1 MGSEKTPAKST
12 GGRRRTDPGSA
23 REELRRRFGLT
34 EAEST
39 VAESLLCGLSYEDA
53 ARSLGM
59 SPHTI
64 HSHVK
69 AIHRKAG
76 VGTTLELVARF
87 YAPD

>member
-1 MGSEKTPAKST
+1 MPKQQNPGNVV
-12 GGRRRTDPGSA
+12 GGRRRTDPVRA
-23 REELRRRFGLT
+23 QNELRRRFGLT
-34 EAEST
+34 EVEAT
-39 VAESLLCGLSYEDA
+39 VARALLRGSSYEDA

-76 VGTTLELVARF
+76 VATTLELVARF